1 QLLGG
6 RLPLSAFAHQA
17 GIGLSVVDCG
27 VAEAVTPHAR
37 LVARKIAHGSR
48 SVRLGPAMS
57 VAQAHAGIRAGM
69 ELAEALPGNV
79 LMCAGLG
86 AGGFESGALVIAR
99 LAATDLRPLVQG
111 GDASPADRV
120 ARLMVVLQTALER
133 HRAATHPVEVLA
145 ALGGHEMSLMVGAML
160 VAASRRHLVVLDGM
174 AACAAF
180 HVATR
185 LAPETRPYGLF
196 CHSHGHPGLQRAQ
209 ALLDGGPML
218 ELGLNSQDGTGAV
231 LACRRG
237 AANGGPAAGGDGL
250 TAAPDGRVG
259 ESASRRVGESAS
271 RRRRVT
277 APRPGSGRRRSSRWP
292 RPGTA
297 RSAAPESG
305 CPWRTACRAA
315 ARAG

>member
-1 QLLGG
+1 
-6 RLPLSAFAHQA
+6 LPLSAFAHQA

-231 LACRRG
+231 LA
-237 AANGGPAAGGDGL
+237 
-250 TAAPDGRVG
+250 
-259 ESASRRVGESAS
+259 
-271 RRRRVT
+271 
-277 APRPGSGRRRSSRWP
+277 WP
-292 RPGTA
+292 LI
-297 RSAAPESG
+297 RSAAALLAEVAEPDEA
-305 CPWRTACRAA
+305 PRTAGPLQAA
-315 ARAG
+315 MA